1 MSESRKTNV
10 FQMIAMDTICPGSM
24 LLRQWIR
31 SGRRLHNICER
42 PYVLHLLNGGRFY
55 FIIIIIIVTRSRTIY
70 SSPTYTKENLKHTE
84 RPELMKS
91 NGKFK
96 TDCKRKISGWSH
108 SEVSRQIF
116 PLFLSV
122 VSISFSN
129 ESVAFFFLSGLVTG
143 IKVAALGCSQSC
155 A

>member
-108 SEVSRQIF
+108 MILKFPVKYFHYFCASQLFVSRIHF
-116 PLFLSV
+116 IL
-122 VSISFSN
+122 
-129 ESVAFFFLSGLVTG
+129 
-143 IKVAALGCSQSC
+143 K
-155 A
+155 